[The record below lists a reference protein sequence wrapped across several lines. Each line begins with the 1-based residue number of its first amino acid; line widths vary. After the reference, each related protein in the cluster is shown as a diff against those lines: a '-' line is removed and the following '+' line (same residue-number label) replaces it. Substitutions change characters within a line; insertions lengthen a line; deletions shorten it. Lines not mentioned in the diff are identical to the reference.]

1 MEHIVSRKLKSVPE
15 GFGSNYMIKGEN
27 KMAKVTEDFLQK
39 QDEILVAAFDLFR
52 RFGIKRVKMIDIAQ
66 AAEVSRSTLYRHFKN
81 KRDIMG
87 LILERQRQYGLEFLE
102 YVKDESVSLSEKFQ
116 EMLRLKFEMVKNWGD
131 LLIKDVMTDADF
143 SRQLHSLQT
152 EMSEEFIEF
161 LRREQKRGNI
171 NNEFDVEFIYMYLL
185 KQEYLV
191 MDKTMKEYYPDLASL
206 IVAVLDISLNG
217 VRTRS

>member
-1 MEHIVSRKLKSVPE
+1 
-15 GFGSNYMIKGEN
+15 
-27 KMAKVTEDFLQK
+27 MAKVTEDFLQK

-66 AAEVSRSTLYRHFKN
+66 AAEVSRSSLYRHFKN

-116 EMLRLKFEMVKNWGD
+116 EMLRLKFEIVKNWGD

>member
-1 MEHIVSRKLKSVPE
+1 
-15 GFGSNYMIKGEN
+15 
-27 KMAKVTEDFLQK
+27 MAKVTEDFLQK

>member
-1 MEHIVSRKLKSVPE
+1 
-15 GFGSNYMIKGEN
+15 
-27 KMAKVTEDFLQK
+27 MAKVTEDFLQK

-131 LLIKDVMTDADF
+131 LLIKDVMTDADY
-143 SRQLHSLQT
+143 SIQLHSLQS
-152 EMSEEFIEF
+152 EMSEGFIEF
-161 LRREQKRGNI
+161 LRREQKRGDI
-171 NNEFDVEFIYMYLL
+171 SNEFDVEFIYMYLL

-191 MDKTMKEYYPDLASL
+191 MDKTMQGYYPDLASL
-206 IVAVLDISLNG
+206 IVAVLEISING

>member
-1 MEHIVSRKLKSVPE
+1 
-15 GFGSNYMIKGEN
+15 
-27 KMAKVTEDFLQK
+27 MAKVTEDFLQK

-66 AAEVSRSTLYRHFKN
+66 AAEVSRSSLYRHFKN

-161 LRREQKRGNI
+161 LRREQKRGDI
-171 NNEFDVEFIYMYLL
+171 SNEFDVEFIYMYLL

-191 MDKTMKEYYPDLASL
+191 MDKTMQGYYPDLASL
-206 IVAVLDISLNG
+206 IVAVLEISING

>member
-1 MEHIVSRKLKSVPE
+1 
-15 GFGSNYMIKGEN
+15 
-27 KMAKVTEDFLQK
+27 MAKVTEDFLQK

-161 LRREQKRGNI
+161 LRREQKRGDI
-171 NNEFDVEFIYMYLL
+171 SNEFDVEFIYMYLL

-191 MDKTMKEYYPDLASL
+191 MDKTMQGYYPDLASL
-206 IVAVLDISLNG
+206 IVAVLEISING